1 MSETFRKVVL
11 LLPLLLLVAALT
23 ACGPAE
29 SATPCP
35 EVECPECPEADC
47 PECPEADC
55 PECAECPEPVVSQ
68 VPFADLWAAS
78 GHADETAEA
87 FRHWDEDDPQEVPT
101 SCAKCHSAPGYLDFL
116 GVDGTVAGT
125 VDNAASIDTV
135 VNCTVCHNDGTLT
148 KTSVVFPSGAEITG
162 LGDESRCMECHQGR
176 ASTVSVNDAIAEAGV
191 DMDATSEDLGFINI
205 HYYAAAATQYGT
217 FAMGGYQ
224 YDGKTYDA
232 RFAHV
237 EEFDECS
244 ECHDPHSL
252 ELRVGSCSECHTDVS
267 SLEDVA
273 NIRLPGS
280 TADYDG
286 DGDVEEGVTMEIAG
300 LQEILYGAMQ
310 AYASDVPGT
319 AIAYDSHAYPYFFI
333 DTNENGEAD
342 EDEAN
347 YGNQYNVWTPRLVKA
362 AYNYQVSKKDPGTY
376 AHGGKYIIQLL
387 YDSIED
393 LNPDLIAGLNRID
406 VGHFAGSEEAFRHW
420 DEDGEVSGSCSK
432 CHSATGLPF
441 YLEEGVEASQPLA
454 NGFQCRTCHD
464 AVPGYSLYAVSEVR
478 FPSGAQVG
486 FGEEAASNIC
496 LECHQ
501 GRESTVSVRAETA
514 GVADDEVSEDV
525 GFRNVHYFAAG
536 ATVFGTEA
544 QGAYEYEGQS
554 YLGRFAH
561 VEAFDECVECH
572 SAHALEVSVEGCGVC
587 HSGVESEEDLHAI
600 RIAEADFDGD
610 GDTDEGLAGEIST
623 LYDALYTAVQAYAEE
638 TAGTPIVYDGH
649 AYPYFFADTNSN
661 GEADPDEANYG
672 NRYTTWTPRLLRA
685 AYNYQYATKDPGN
698 FAHNGQY
705 IIQVLYDS
713 LVDMGGDTAGMTR
726 PAGE

>member
-1 MSETFRKVVL
+1 MSEIRKKLVL
-11 LLPLLLLVAALT
+11 LLPLLLLAAALT
-23 ACGPAE
+23 ACGTAE
-29 SATPCP
+29 TGTPCP
-35 EVECPECPEADC
+35 EVECPECPDC
-47 PECPEADC
+47 PECPEV
-55 PECAECPEPVVSQ
+55 EGPEPAVSE
-68 VPFADLWAAS
+68 VPFQDLWASS

-101 SCAKCHSAPGYLDFL
+101 ACAKCHSASGYLDFL
-116 GVDGTVAGT
+116 GVDGTAAGV

-135 VNCTVCHNDGTLT
+135 INCTVCHNEGTLT

-162 LGDESRCMECHQGR
+162 LGGEARCMECHQGR

-191 DMDATSEDLGFINI
+191 DVDATSEDLGFINI

-232 RFAHV
+232 QFAHV
-237 EEFDECS
+237 KEFDACF

-252 ELRVGSCSECHTDVS
+252 ELRVGSCAECHPDVS
-267 SLEDVA
+267 SVEDVA

-300 LQEILYGAMQ
+300 LQEILYGAIQ

-319 AIAYDSHAYPYFFI
+319 AIVYDSHAYPYFFI
-333 DTNENGEAD
+333 DTNENGETD

-347 YGNQYNVWTPRLVKA
+347 YGNQYNAWTPRLVKA

-376 AHGGKYIIQLL
+376 AHGGKYTIQLL

-393 LNPDLIAGLNRID
+393 LNPDLVAGLSRID
-406 VGHFAGSEEAFRHW
+406 AGHFAGSEEAFRHW

-454 NGFQCRTCHD
+454 NGFQCSTCHD
-464 AVPGYSLYAVSEVR
+464 AVPGYSLYAVSQVR
-478 FPSGAQVG
+478 FPSGAQVS

-496 LECHQ
+496 LGCHQ
-501 GRESTVSVRAETA
+501 GRQSTPDVRAETA
-514 GVADDEVSEDV
+514 ELGDDEVSEEV
-525 GFRNVHYFAAG
+525 GFLNVHYFAAG

-544 QGAYEYEGQS
+544 QGAYEYEGQAYVARS
-554 YLGRFAH
+554 THPEDYN
-561 VEAFDECVECH
+561 ECTECH
-572 SAHALEVSVEGCGVC
+572 APHGLEVEVQVCGVC
-587 HSGVESEEDLHAI
+587 HDGVSGQEDLTSI
-600 RIAEADFDGD
+600 RESAADYDGD
-610 GDTDEGLAGEIST
+610 GDASEGIHDEITT
-623 LYDALYTAVQAYAEE
+623 LYDALYAAVQTYA
-638 TAGTPIVYDGH
+638 ADVVGTPLVYDVH
-649 AYPYFFADTNSN
+649 AYPYFFIDTNGN
-661 GEADPDEANYG
+661 GAPDPDEANYG
-672 NRYTTWTPRLLRA
+672 NRYATWTPRLLKA
-685 AYNYQYATKDPGN
+685 AYNYQYTSKDPG
-698 FAHNGQY
+698 AYSHNPLY
-705 IIQVLYDS
+705 MIQVLYDALS
-713 LVDMGGDTAGMTR
+713 DIGTQVTVDMTGMVR
-726 PAGE
+726 PATGSE

>member
-1 MSETFRKVVL
+1 MIDKCRKLVW
-11 LLPLLLLVAALT
+11 LLPLLLMAAALT
-23 ACGPAE
+23 ACGTAE
-29 SATPCP
+29 TATPCP
-35 EVECPECPEADC
+35 EVECPECPETECPECPDC
-47 PECPEADC
+47 PECP
-55 PECAECPEPVVSQ
+55 ECPEPVVSEA
-68 VPFADLWAAS
+68 PFQDLWVGS

-87 FRHWDEDDPQEVPT
+87 FVHWDEDDPPEVPT
-101 SCAKCHSAPGYLDFL
+101 SCAKCHSEPGYLDYL
-116 GVDGTVAGT
+116 GVDGTAAGT
-125 VDNAASIDTV
+125 VDNTAEIGTV
-135 VNCTVCHNDGTLT
+135 VTCQVCHNEGTLT
-148 KTSVVFPSGAEITG
+148 KTSVVFPSGADITG

-176 ASTVSVNDAIAEAGV
+176 ASTQTVNDAIAEAGV
-191 DMDATSEDLGFINI
+191 DMDATSEDLGFVNI

-224 YDGKTYDA
+224 YDGKSYDA

-237 EEFDECS
+237 EEFDTCF

-252 ELRVGSCSECHTDVS
+252 QLRVGSCAECHTDVS
-267 SLEDVA
+267 SVEDVA

-333 DTNENGEAD
+333 DTNGNGEAD

-347 YGNQYNVWTPRLVKA
+347 YGNQYNAWTPRLVKA
-362 AYNYQVSKKDPGTY
+362 AYNYQVSFKDPGTF

-393 LNPDLIAGLNRID
+393 LNPDLVAGLSRID
-406 VGHFAGSEEAFRHW
+406 AGHFAGSEEAFRHW

-441 YLEEGVEASQPLA
+441 FLEEGVEASQPLA

-464 AVPGYSLYAVSEVR
+464 AVPGYSLYPVSQVT
-478 FPSGAQVG
+478 FPSGAQVS

-496 LECHQ
+496 LQCHQ
-501 GRESTVSVRAETA
+501 GRESTPDVRAETA
-514 GVADDEVSEDV
+514 GVGADEVSEDI
-525 GFRNVHYFAAG
+525 GFLNVHYFAAG

-544 QGAYEYEGQS
+544 QGAYEYEGQT

-561 VEAFDECVECH
+561 VEAFDECTECH
-572 SAHALEVSVEGCGVC
+572 AAHGLKVEVEGCSAC
-587 HSGVESEEDLHAI
+587 HAGVESEEDLHDI
-600 RIAEADFDGD
+600 RIMEIDFDGD
-610 GDTDEGLAGEIST
+610 GDSEEGLAGEIST
-623 LYDALYTAVQAYAEE
+623 LYEALYPTIQAYAAD
-638 TAGTPIVYDGH
+638 TVGTPIVYDGH
-649 AYPYFFADTNSN
+649 AYPYFFVDTNGN
-661 GEADPDEANYG
+661 GEPDPDEANYG
-672 NRYTTWTPRLLRA
+672 NRYTAWTPRLLKA

-705 IIQVLYDS
+705 ILQVLYDS
-713 LVDMGGDTAGMTR
+713 LVDMGGDTGGMTR
-726 PAGE
+726 PAAE